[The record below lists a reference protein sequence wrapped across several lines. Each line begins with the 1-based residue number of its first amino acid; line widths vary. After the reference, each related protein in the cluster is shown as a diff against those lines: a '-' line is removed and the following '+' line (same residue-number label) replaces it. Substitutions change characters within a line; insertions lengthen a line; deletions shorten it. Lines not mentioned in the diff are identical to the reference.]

1 MQNTARRLK
10 IVVSADGLGIGS
22 GAGAPLL
29 TEAVRVTGLGAGLST
44 GLARWRRPRAV
55 HDPGKVIA
63 DLAVAVALGGDCLAD
78 IAVVR
83 AEPGLLARWHPT
95 RWYPGWWRG
104 WPGCPCCAAGDPLGA
119 VGGPAAG
126 LGAGRGCRARCGRRA
141 DPGRHRCHHRDR
153 VLR

>member
-95 RWYPGWWRG
+95 RVVSGLVARLAGMPLLRCGRSARRGRRPGSGPGR
-104 WPGCPCCAAGDPLGA
+104 WPGCC
-119 VGGPAAG
+119 
-126 LGAGRGCRARCGRRA
+126 ARCGRRA

>member
-1 MQNTARRLK
+1 MSKVHPHPVDGTFQMQNTARRLK

-95 RWYPGWWRG
+95 RVVSGLVARL
-104 WPGCPCCAAGDPLGA
+104 AGMPL
-119 VGGPAAG
+119 
-126 LGAGRGCRARCGRRA
+126 LRCGRSARRGRRPGSG
-141 DPGRHRCHHRDR
+141 PGRWPGMPRPVRTAG
-153 VLR
+153 

>member
-63 DLAVAVALGGDCLAD
+63 DLAVTVALGGDCLAD

-83 AEPGLLARWHPT
+83 AEPGLFGPVASDPVVSGLVARLAGMPLLRCG
-95 RWYPGWWRG
+95 RSARRGRRPGSGPGR
-104 WPGCPCCAAGDPLGA
+104 WPGCC
-119 VGGPAAG
+119 
-126 LGAGRGCRARCGRRA
+126 ARCGRRA